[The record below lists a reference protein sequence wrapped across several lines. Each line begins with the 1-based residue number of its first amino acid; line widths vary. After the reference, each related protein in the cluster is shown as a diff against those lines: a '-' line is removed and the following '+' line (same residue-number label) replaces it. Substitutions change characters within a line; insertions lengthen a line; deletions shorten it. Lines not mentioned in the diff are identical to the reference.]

1 KINEMESELN
11 ENNLD
16 FMSLNFQKSY
26 FIEENK
32 KLSKMNKDSFEQINN
47 LLNQVN
53 YLAEIIRNQSKEKIL
68 NHKKDKIETSAYGF
82 GLGIEIL
89 TIFEIHLKYKC

>member
-16 FMSLNFQKSY
+16 FMALNLQNSY

-32 KLSKMNKDSFEQINN
+32 KLSKMNKDCFEQIKN
-47 LLNQVN
+47 L
-53 YLAEIIRNQSKEKIL
+53 
-68 NHKKDKIETSAYGF
+68 
-82 GLGIEIL
+82 
-89 TIFEIHLKYKC
+89 